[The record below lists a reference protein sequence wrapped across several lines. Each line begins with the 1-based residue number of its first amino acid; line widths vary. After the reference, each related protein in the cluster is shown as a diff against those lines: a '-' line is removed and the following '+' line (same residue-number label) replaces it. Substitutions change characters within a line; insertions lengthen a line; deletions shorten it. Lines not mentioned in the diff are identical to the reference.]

1 MASVRLDFISEEDGK
16 ARGESLFPK
25 LFYPPF
31 HHPKQGI
38 IYILLDKS
46 MTYIPPLLQ
55 GEQENSTFTFSL
67 YSRGDKEKK
76 ACELLLS
83 QPLPELSLLKM
94 DQYFLQSVL
103 SMATF
108 PHHNLI
114 QEFRAHFICI
124 CSHRQFIFLRYRLI
138 IFLTC

>member
-1 MASVRLDFISEEDGK
+1 MASVRLDFTSEEDGK

-25 LFYPPF
+25 LFSPPF
-31 HHPKQGI
+31 HPKPGI

-46 MTYIPPLLQ
+46 MTYIPFQLQ
-55 GEQENSTFTFSL
+55 GEWENNTFTFSL

-76 ACELLLS
+76 AYELLLS
-83 QPLPELSLLKM
+83 QSLPELSLLKM
-94 DQYFLQSVL
+94 DRHFLQSVF

-108 PHHNLI
+108 AHHNLI

-124 CSHRQFIFLRYRLI
+124 CSHKQFIFLRYRLI